1 MVSAKDLKRYQA
13 EEFMKLLPHLERILA
28 FSFLFASGAVMA
40 QSVGML
46 AMANPASA
54 HCASAQG
61 GSLYLMTDSK
71 TGGQYGL
78 CRINPKEA
86 YEEWC
91 LYRKDMNIDTKDCPN
106 LIILLKDEK

>member
-1 MVSAKDLKRYQA
+1 MLR
-13 EEFMKLLPHLERILA
+13 LLALPLLT
-28 FSFLFASGAVMA
+28 LTFASATTFA

-54 HCASAQG
+54 HCASTQG
-61 GSLYLMTDSK
+61 GSLFLMTDSK

-86 YEEWC
+86 YEEWR
-91 LYRKDMNIDTKDCPN
+91 LYRKDMNINTKDCSN
-106 LIILLKDEK
+106 LIILLKDKK